1 MGMIEAMKG
10 GKEDER
16 DIPSD
21 TELSCVLLDL
31 IKSRVLAVLEHSLFI
46 SVTSYALEGKFQ
58 RRVVGCC
65 FTNRPR
71 RKDRRERRGHSH
83 QRDSIPISRPRVQS
97 YH

>member
-1 MGMIEAMKG
+1 MGRTRAMKRC
-10 GKEDER
+10 KQEER

-58 RRVVGCC
+58 RRVVG
-65 FTNRPR
+65 
-71 RKDRRERRGHSH
+71 
-83 QRDSIPISRPRVQS
+83 
-97 YH
+97 